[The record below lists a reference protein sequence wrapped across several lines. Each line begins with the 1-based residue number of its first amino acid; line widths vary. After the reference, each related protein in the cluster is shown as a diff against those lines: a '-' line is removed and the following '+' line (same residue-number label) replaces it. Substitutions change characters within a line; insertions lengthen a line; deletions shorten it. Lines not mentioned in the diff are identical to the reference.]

1 MDKMLD
7 ILLWSVVG
15 IAVFILF
22 AIIIIGHSTNFRF
35 LSSVVTDQ
43 TLLATNIQYLGSK
56 LS

>member
-7 ILLWSVVG
+7 IILWSVIG

-22 AIIIIGHSTNFRF
+22 AIIIIGHSTYYRF
-35 LSSVVTDQ
+35 LSSVVVDQ
-43 TLLATNIQYLGSK
+43 TLLANNVQYLVSK

>member
-1 MDKMLD
+1 MDKMID

>member
-7 ILLWSVVG
+7 IILWSVVG

-43 TLLATNIQYLGSK
+43 TLLSTNFQYLVNK
-56 LS
+56 L